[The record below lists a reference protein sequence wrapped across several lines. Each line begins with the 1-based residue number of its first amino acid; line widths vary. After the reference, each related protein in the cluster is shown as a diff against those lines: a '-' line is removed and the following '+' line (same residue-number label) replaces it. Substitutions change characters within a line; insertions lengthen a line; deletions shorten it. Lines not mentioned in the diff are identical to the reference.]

1 MRTIVDWIATAR
13 PSAVVVDV
21 SVEVATLIRL
31 LGVPVIV
38 VAMPGQRTDP
48 PHDWV
53 YRLADH
59 ILACWPRELYEPTW
73 LKPHREKVSYIGGV
87 SRFDGRDR
95 STARR
100 GGSAGKRRVAVLGG
114 AGGSALDLSSV
125 RGCAADLPDY
135 EWQALGVSTGTW
147 VQDPWPD
154 LCAADVVVAHA
165 GESSVAD
172 LATAEKAAII
182 VPAPRPFDEQEITGA
197 LLARAGLAVVQ
208 PHWPLPVEW
217 PDLLHRARSIDGKRW
232 RRWRTAGASQRA
244 AAAIEGVAA
253 RYSEGIGVR

>member
-38 VAMPGQRTDP
+38 VAMPGQRTDA

-59 ILACWPRELYEPTW
+59 ILACWPQELYEPTW
-73 LKPHREKVSYIGGV
+73 LKPHRDKVSYVGGV

-95 STARR
+95 SIVKDHSSNERR
-100 GGSAGKRRVAVLGG
+100 AVILGG
-114 AGGSALDLSSV
+114 AGGPQVDLASV
-125 RGCAADLPDY
+125 RDCAALSPRY
-135 EWQALGVSTGTW
+135 QWRALGVSPETW

-172 LATAEKAAII
+172 LAAAARPAII
-182 VPAPRPFDEQEITGA
+182 VPAPRPFDEQDTTA
-197 LLARAGLAVVQ
+197 AVLANAGLAVVH
-208 PHWPLPVEW
+208 PRWPRAGDW
-217 PDLLHRARSIDGKRW
+217 PGLLRKAHGTDG
-232 RRWRTAGASQRA
+232 RRWGRWQTAGAPQRA
-244 AAAIEGVAA
+244 AAVIERIATRNSHRSSA
-253 RYSEGIGVR
+253 H